1 MRKGAAR
8 VLLTG
13 VPTAPETLKVVE
25 LVEECGGTVVVQ
37 EACSGWKPLDTL
49 TSEEGDPIE
58 AIARKHFSIPCSCLT
73 PNPGRKELLTRLVE
87 KFRPAAVIDLIWQAC
102 HTYNVESWS
111 LEKHVRDKLGLPF
124 LKLETDYSDSDR
136 ERLRVRI
143 QTLLEMSQ

>member
-1 MRKGAAR
+1 
-8 VLLTG
+8 
-13 VPTAPETLKVVE
+13 
-25 LVEECGGTVVVQ
+25 VVQ

-73 PNPGRKELLTRLVE
+73 PNPGRIELLTRLAG
-87 KFRPAAVIDLIWQAC
+87 KFRPAAVIDLVWHAC
-102 HTYNVESWS
+102 HTYNIESWS
-111 LEKHVRDKLGLPF
+111 VEKHVREKLGLPF

-136 ERLRVRI
+136 ERLHVRI